1 VSDGTVKCYGSFAG
15 TESRYR
21 VLARF
26 PDWIM
31 ISLID
36 RNLGMTGASIW
47 QLTLLPDG
55 RHLVAARILG
65 VGFRIAHADRAG
77 GRHLV

>member
-1 VSDGTVKCYGSFAG
+1 
-15 TESRYR
+15 
-21 VLARF
+21 
-26 PDWIM
+26 M

-55 RHLVAARILG
+55 RHVVAARILG

-77 GRHLV
+77 GRHLVQHQAAERAVAAIAS